1 MRKSKW
7 QKIYNNINTKL
18 DEVLEQQ
25 QKRKQ
30 SIKMISSI
38 MYRKLGR
45 IHVEVSAEEK
55 AAMIKQVNKDYNKRI
70 QTIYNDIN
78 TELKASGLPE
88 LKNPYK

>member
-7 QKIYNNINTKL
+7 QKIYNNTNTKL
-18 DEVLEQQ
+18 DEILEQQ

-45 IHVEVSAEEK
+45 IYVEISNEEK
-55 AAMIKQVNKDYNKRI
+55 AAMIKQVNKDYDKKI
-70 QTIYNDIN
+70 QTIYNDMN
-78 TELKASGLPE
+78 AELKASGLPE
-88 LKNPYK
+88 LENPYK